1 MENWEVHHRGAV
13 PLGAPAL
20 QHFGGGGIRAQGDP
34 AAAAR
39 LLSHVGSAPEEVRHP
54 AGAQRTCKQAWAPGS
69 QTGAYSDLCWWRKP
83 GCTKCATVLG
93 CCGHKACLRGDQA
106 VCLD

>member
-20 QHFGGGGIRAQGDP
+20 QHFGGGIRAQGDP

-54 AGAQRTCKQAWAPGS
+54 PDAHACSMQSGFGARRRGGPCLIHRRRQPGS
-69 QTGAYSDLCWWRKP
+69 FSA
-83 GCTKCATVLG
+83 A
-93 CCGHKACLRGDQA
+93 KAALAAASCRACRCLS
-106 VCLD
+106 

>member
-20 QHFGGGGIRAQGDP
+20 QHFGGGIRAQGDP

-39 LLSHVGSAPEEVRHP
+39 LLTHVGSAPEEVRHP
-54 AGAQRTCKQAWAPGS
+54 WRSIRASRTWRQAARRV
-69 QTGAYSDLCWWRKP
+69 SDLSM
-83 GCTKCATVLG
+83 A
-93 CCGHKACLRGDQA
+93 
-106 VCLD
+106 